1 MFKNS
6 KTRFALCFRFTV
18 TAILPA
24 GHVVYIGDHNGTV
37 HMITIED
44 IREGQYN
51 LVKLPGSH
59 SSKVDFLVALHG
71 SMNAQGFLSSCGV
84 LTSKD
89 EQTRPNS
96 MYYARQLDSVP
107 CAVLMSVGV
116 GYQELFTSHTSDGSC
131 FISWALPC

>member
-1 MFKNS
+1 LVF
-6 KTRFALCFRFTV
+6 LLV
-18 TAILPA
+18 TALLPTNHA
-24 GHVVYIGDHNGTV
+24 IYIGTKNGTV
-37 HMITIED
+37 CVVSAEHIT
-44 IREGQYN
+44 EGKYDVEILAGAHQ
-51 LVKLPGSH
+51 H
-59 SSKVDFLVALHG
+59 QVDFLLVLQG
-71 SMNAQGFLSSCGV
+71 TINAQGFLSSCGV

-131 FISWALPC
+131 FIKWALPCSSI